1 MKLGFRFFM
10 ASAGVTALALFATE
24 VSAQVKQELSGHA
37 RTRMVFNKN
46 TTAADTPSNES
57 LQNRVRLNI
66 DVMPSSSL
74 KVRMAPQFRNTWGDE
89 DSNVFT
95 AKEAWMSYSP
105 NKDMS
110 LALGRQAIALGN
122 NRHFGTDGWNEDS
135 IVHDAARLN
144 FGFGS
149 GNGSLIYVK
158 NDEAGSPG
166 GENQDRDLYI
176 LYTTWNKV
184 GFTNALDLWAAWD
197 DQKHEDIA
205 SRSRFGSVGLRFT
218 VASGNADADVEAVYQ
233 HGKTGGAD
241 KRGYSVDA
249 QVGWSFDGHRVGVL
263 GYYSND
269 EKTSEFGDKHRLT
282 ARGRRILGD
291 AQVFENQSNLTVGAL
306 TTNFGISKEFD
317 LSADAYLMMAT
328 DDSKDAGGLAVTGKN
343 VGMEFDFVGT
353 YKASDM
359 FSYDA
364 GYALFKPGDMASSD
378 MVHRFYLQA
387 GMTF

>member
-46 TTAADTPSNES
+46 TTAQDTPSTES

-74 KVRMAPQFRNTWGDE
+74 KVRMAPQFRNTWGDAA
-89 DSNVFT
+89 SNVFT

-110 LALGRQAIALGN
+110 LALGRQSVALGN
-122 NRHFGTDGWNEDS
+122 NRHFGTDSWNEDS

-149 GNGSLIYVK
+149 GNGSFIYVK
-158 NDEAGSPG
+158 NTEAGTPN
-166 GENQDRDLYI
+166 GENRDRDLYI

-184 GFTNALDLWAAWD
+184 GFTNTLDLWAAWD

-233 HGKTGGAD
+233 HGKTAGED

-269 EKTSEFGDKHRLT
+269 EKSSEFGDKHRLT

-291 AQVFENQSNLTVGAL
+291 AQVFTNQSNLTVGAL
-306 TTNFGISKEFD
+306 TTNFGVSKEFD

-353 YKASDM
+353 YKATDM

-364 GYALFKPGDMASSD
+364 GYALFKPGDMVSSD